1 MDDEELLR
9 KQLLQGQVQSYRP
22 QIQEATIL
30 KYRLD
35 TEAVLSAIRTY
46 LEGISKETVY
56 AKDEKGQL
64 KAYEQ
69 FVSNPKANPEGI
81 HALMSF
87 MQSCVNSPAVQ
98 GNFTTEGRY
107 DFYIYEVNVSLV
119 KMIVINCPAWEIAD
133 EDIEPICDFIMQL
146 IIPFMS
152 RLINNKERESYM
164 GSLQSQETITKDR
177 GGIHIPN
184 PFKRGG

>member
-1 MDDEELLR
+1 MDEEEVLR

-35 TEAVLSAIRTY
+35 TATVLAAIQTY
-46 LEGISKETVY
+46 LEGKTTLF
-56 AKDEKGQL
+56 EKGEDGQL
-64 KAYEQ
+64 QAYVQEI
-69 FVSNPKANPEGI
+69 SAPKANAEGI

-87 MQSCVNSPAVQ
+87 LQSVVNAPAVQ
-98 GNFTTEGRY
+98 GNFTTESRY
-107 DFYIYEVNVSLV
+107 DFFIYEVNVSLV
-119 KMIVINCPAWEIAD
+119 KMVVINCPAWEIQD

-146 IIPFMS
+146 IIPFAS
-152 RLINNKERESYM
+152 RLIANKERESYM

-184 PFKRGG
+184 PFKRG